1 MTLERQALGFGFR
14 IVGGTEEGSQVCV
27 GYIVKDGAADRDPQ
41 IQTGDEIVNI
51 NGVNVECASHHLVV
65 KLMSEAALCG
75 QVIMLLRKRKLRGGQ
90 SYYRPKNISNPYET
104 TNMPN
109 TYDVVISRQEHEGFG
124 FVIISSSNQTTGS
137 TIGKIIPNSPADN
150 NQLKIGDRI
159 IRVNDIDIS
168 SLSHGD
174 VVKIIKDSGL
184 TVQLTVSNSISNPD
198 PSQFIETPSVSALHT
213 NGGLNS
219 FSMIS

>member
-1 MTLERQALGFGFR
+1 M
-14 IVGGTEEGSQVCV
+14 
-27 GYIVKDGAADRDPQ
+27 K
-41 IQTGDEIVNI
+41 
-51 NGVNVECASHHLVV
+51 ECASHHLVV

-75 QVIMLLRKRKLRGGQ
+75 QVTMLLRKRKVRGGN
-90 SYYRPKNISNPYET
+90 SFYRPQNVSSSYET

-109 TYDVVISRQEHEGFG
+109 TYDVIINRQDHEGFG
-124 FVIISSSNQTTGS
+124 FVIISSSNQMTGS

-168 SLSHGD
+168 NLSHGD

-184 TVQLTVSNSISNPD
+184 SVQLTVSNCIQNPD
-198 PSQFIETPSVSALHT
+198 PSQFINDVPFNAGVNSNA
-213 NGGLNS
+213 GINS
-219 FSMIS
+219 FPMLS

>member
-1 MTLERQALGFGFR
+1 MILERQALGFGFR

-27 GYIVKDGAADRDPQ
+27 GYIVKDGAADRDPR
-41 IQTGDEIVNI
+41 IQTGDEIINI

-75 QVIMLLRKRKLRGGQ
+75 QVTMLLRKRKVRGGH
-90 SYYRPKNISNPYET
+90 SFYRPQNVNSFET
-104 TNMPN
+104 TIMPN
-109 TYDVVISRQEHEGFG
+109 TYDVIINRQEHEGFG

-137 TIGKIIPNSPADN
+137 TIGKIIANSPADN

-168 SLSHGD
+168 SLNHGD

-184 TVQLTVSNSISNPD
+184 RVQLTVSNSVSAT
-198 PSQFIETPSVSALHT
+198 PSQFINT
-213 NGGLNS
+213 NGGLSS